1 MSQYLFMFFKKSQNG
16 KNKNQKYKKS
26 TLNAKQEREKLHIQQ
41 YIYTMA
47 VRADTLINN
56 YL

>member
-1 MSQYLFMFFKKSQNG
+1 MFFKKSQNG

-26 TLNAKQEREKLHIQQ
+26 TLNAKREREREKLHIQQ